1 MAQKKD
7 LNISP
12 YYDDFDSS
20 DNFYKVLFKPG
31 YPVQARE
38 LTTLQSILQNQIE
51 DFGSHMFKEGSIVIP
66 GGSTIDPGYNSVKL
80 NATQFG
86 IDISLYTSQ
95 LIGKVVEGEV
105 TGVSATVDFVA
116 LPDGGEVEDLTIYV
130 KYEGAGKLDPTK
142 ITFADG
148 ESLLV
153 KESLTYGNTTINSGT
168 AVATLISSNA
178 TSIGSAAS
186 VNDGV
191 YFVRGTF
198 VNVNKQ
204 TIILDHYT
212 NTPSYR
218 IGLKVDELIINA
230 KDDSSLYDNAKG
242 FTNYAAPGADRL
254 KITLTLTKKLL
265 TDKNDT
271 DFIEVA
277 RTNEGQIQKINNKTQ
292 YNLIRDYI
300 AERTYEESGN
310 YSLQPFSINVVNSLN
325 DRLGNG
331 GLYYANQRTESG
343 NIPSDNLMCVKVSEG
358 EAYVKGYD
366 VTTDDT
372 SIVDVDKPRDT
383 KKIDSG
389 SVPFFM
395 GNNIVVNNLSGQPQY
410 RGVIDL
416 YGELQQG
423 TGVVG
428 VIGKAR
434 VYSVTPRTYQTNGQA
449 STWNVRLYDVQMY
462 DRIALNDSLTSS
474 EVTIGYHIKGKNS
487 GAQGYSDSNGTTAS
501 SLGLESGTNWINV
514 TTTSGKYIKNEE
526 IHINGESK
534 ARSITEV
541 VTYSGRDIKSVKQTA
556 VSPYTQ
562 DFKADALLQQISLP
576 NGITQGDISGGNK
589 LESPGKIF
597 TNIKAGDILTYQAGS
612 QSDVNYNVITGV
624 ADGGKNLTLA
634 AISPIAGVY
643 RGAVDNTTRSSVF
656 QAVSS
661 LDSRDVGLYGVL
673 PERNISS
680 VDFSRSTLNV
690 SAQLTGQS
698 LSGMGGT
705 VSISDVND
713 GSGVAISTAFF
724 DPYTISR
731 YSVHFGSTVG
741 FATVTSDRVELLSGS
756 SSLSFAGLGTVGNAD
771 ANTVINVTAEKQ
783 GIQSKIKQYQKSQLV
798 TVDKSRNAGS
808 GSSVANLND
817 GLTYN
822 GTAYGLRVQ
831 DEEISLNVPDVS
843 RVLAIYESVDSSAP
857 TLDNIEFSSSANVL
871 NNAKIGENITG
882 QTSGAIAR
890 VVTNNSSTPSSGG
903 NNRLGVV
910 YINDIA
916 FDSSEEVIF
925 DESNIQ
931 TTIENINSQ
940 SNDGKYID
948 ITNSFYLDK
957 GQREQYYDYSRIVRR
972 VNSYIPSRQLLIV
985 CDYYDVAVDD
995 TGDVFSVLSYGG
1007 DRYTNDIPTI
1017 GNSGIRATDTL
1028 DFRPRVSPFT
1038 ATDSSPFS
1046 FSNRTT
1052 AFADVPKFIVTS
1064 NENSALGYE
1073 FYLGRIDKLY
1083 LDVSGKLNL
1092 IKGQPAKNPFPP
1104 ADSNDSMLLADIILP
1119 PYLYNSRDAQITLA
1133 DNRRYTMRDIGSLE
1147 SRIESLETVTTLS
1160 LLEVGTEALTIQ
1172 DAYGRDRFK
1181 SGFFVDSFINDNF
1194 VDLSESSITV
1204 DTGDKVIRPLISRN
1218 SLDSLLLPAI
1228 STVDEELDF
1237 GTDYPLYDGNTQK
1250 TGDAVTLK
1258 YDEVP
1263 WVQQSFAT
1271 GQENVNPFHVVSF
1284 TSGTI
1289 TLSPE
1294 SDSWTRTIQQNEGSE
1309 MRAIRSRISAL
1320 NAGPGTRAHRR
1331 QFGSSISHLNLQ
1343 RMDSSEFDPL
1353 VQRILNS
1360 NFASSINNTTETH
1373 TVRSGGQYILDVY
1386 SVRNRSITLRD
1397 GIIFSGED
1405 GLMRS
1410 RNTSFNA
1417 SGLRPFQRHYQFL
1430 DGNGD
1435 VWVIPKLIEI
1445 ASDSNRQN
1453 YGSSTAFQV
1462 GEEVKGYID
1471 SNHSGPTEIFNARVA
1486 TSNHKE
1492 GPFGNPT
1499 KIYTDNPYAPNENI
1513 QAIYTST
1520 SKVLNIDTIALSAE
1534 AQGMYNGYITNRTRL
1549 VGQSS
1554 GAIAYVKDVR
1564 LIPDASGQV
1573 QGAFFLNDPHQSPSP
1588 NVVIETGTKTYRLT
1602 SSSDNAKL
1610 AVGSNLISSAS
1621 ARYRSVGT
1629 LRREGAIIEI
1639 TDQNVTIRD
1648 YWDPLAQSFSVGANI
1663 EAPDS
1668 SGSLGDDDNGIFL
1681 TSVDLFFANK
1691 DTSNKSVTVEIRT
1704 MELGT
1709 PTRNRVGRGVT
1720 LLPDNISTS
1729 VDGSV
1734 ATNVKFPEPIYL
1746 APGQEYAVV
1755 LLAPTSMEFEVFTA
1769 TMGKPTLES
1778 QSLPNSS
1785 AVIYS
1790 QQWALGSLFKSQNGS
1805 IWSANQLQDMKL
1817 NLYKA
1822 KFVNSGTAFFANPT
1836 LNSSNAYGA
1845 LLGSNPI
1852 LTVPKT
1858 GKIGITT
1865 LYAGISTF
1873 SSGTIINGSTNDA
1886 VTASISGVGCSAQGV
1901 GIVTGG
1907 TDYAV
1912 ATNVATYAITGNGE
1926 GFKCTLSVDASGGIT
1941 GITTTDHGNGY
1952 QVGDIVG
1959 IVTAASSSG
1968 SGRGSG
1974 ALLTILNNSNGIDTL
1989 FLTNIKGTATTGS
2002 FKDTGAFRY
2011 TDGSGTIQTVV
2022 GTTYRSDLVSDGT
2035 PSDGQHIY
2043 VSQFD
2048 HGMYASNNKLK
2059 VTNVRSNSKSTN
2071 LGVALTTTESSTISV
2086 GSTSGFENFEGIAV
2100 SDTNPGYVRINDEI
2114 IAYTSVGSGTTQ
2126 GTLSIAS
2133 PNGRGTDSTQIIP
2146 HDSGTYVEKYELN
2159 GVSLRRINKEHTI
2172 SSESIGFD
2180 NYYLQ
2185 IERNATGPGKDRSAD
2200 AADEPQLS
2208 FNDEGF
2214 FGGDAVN
2221 ITRNIQYDAVVPT
2234 YNLRTPSSVTDATA
2248 SIRTISGTSIGG
2260 SEVSF
2265 LDQGF
2270 EPVQLNTENQLTTPR
2285 IICSRVNENEYLN
2298 NVDRNK
2304 SFTTAIEFTTN
2315 DENVSPIIH
2324 LRQAQTEF
2332 RSNRLN
2338 NPVSDYA
2345 TNELVK
2351 TSLYDPHTAVYVSNL
2366 INLEKP
2372 ADGLKVIL
2380 SADRPPSSDFRV
2392 LYSLVR
2398 KDASGID
2405 DRFTLFPGYDN
2416 LRDTDENGF
2425 GDEVIDPANNSGLPD
2440 SFVSAS
2446 VSGQFLEYQFTAN
2459 NIGEFTGYK
2468 IKIVMSGSNQ
2478 AQEPRI
2484 TDLRTIAL
2492 K

>member
-66 GGSTIDPGYNSVKL
+66 GGSTIDTEYNSVKL

-86 IDISLYTSQ
+86 IDISLYTNQ
-95 LIGKVVEGEV
+95 LIGKVVEGET
-105 TGVSATVDFVA
+105 TGVSATVDFIA

-142 ITFADG
+142 ITFANG

-153 KESLTYGNTTINSGT
+153 KESLTYGNTTINAGT

-204 TIILDHYT
+204 TIILDHY
-212 NTPSYR
+212 NNIPSYR

-254 KITLTLTKKLL
+254 KIALTLTKKLL

-271 DFIEVA
+271 DFIEIA
-277 RTNEGQIQKINNKTQ
+277 RTDTGQIQKINNKTQ

-310 YSLQPFSINVVNSLN
+310 YSLQPFSVNIVNSLN

-395 GNNIVVNNLSGQPQY
+395 GNSIVVNNLSGQPQY

-541 VTYSGRDIKSVKQTA
+541 VTYSGRDIKSFKQTA
-556 VSPYTQ
+556 SGSYTQ

-576 NGITQGDISGGNK
+576 NGITQGNITGGNK
-589 LESPGKIF
+589 LESAGKIF
-597 TNIKAGDILTYQAGS
+597 TNIKAGDILSYQS
-612 QSDVNYNVITGV
+612 QGQDDINYNIITGIG
-624 ADGGKNLTLA
+624 AGGKNLTLA
-634 AISPIAGVY
+634 ALSPIAGVY
-643 RGAVDNTTRSSVF
+643 RGAVDNSSPTVF

-705 VSISDVND
+705 VSISDLND

-724 DPYTISR
+724 EPYTINR
-731 YSVHFGSTVG
+731 YSIHFGSTVG
-741 FATVTSDRVELLSGS
+741 FATVTSDKVELLSGS

-771 ANTVINVTAEKQ
+771 ANTVISVTAEKQ
-783 GIQSKIKQYQKSQLV
+783 GIQSKIKQYQKSQIV

-843 RVLAIYESVDSSAP
+843 RVLAIYESVNANAP

-871 NNAKIGENITG
+871 TNAKIGENITG
-882 QTSGAIAR
+882 RTSGAIAR

-916 FDSSEEVIF
+916 FDSGEEVVF

-940 SNDGKYID
+940 SDDGKYID

-972 VNSYIPSRQLLIV
+972 VNSYIPSRQLLII

-1007 DRYTNDIPTI
+1007 DRYTNDIPVI

-1028 DFRPRVSPFT
+1028 DFRPRVSKFT

-1092 IKGQPAKNPFPP
+1092 IKGQPAKNPSPP
-1104 ADSNDSMLLADIILP
+1104 AASNDSMLLADIILP
-1119 PYLYNSRDAQITLA
+1119 PYLYNTRDAQITLA

-1204 DTGDKVIRPLISRN
+1204 DTGNRVIRPLISRN
-1218 SLDSLLLPAI
+1218 TLSNLLLPAI

-1237 GTDYPLYDGNTQK
+1237 GTDYPLYDSNVQK
-1250 TGDAVTLK
+1250 TGNTVTLQ

-1271 GQENVNPFHVVSF
+1271 EQENVNPFHVVSF

-1294 SDSWTRTIQQNEGSE
+1294 SDSWVRTIQNNEGAAE
-1309 MRAIRSRISAL
+1309 RAILDRISAI
-1320 NAGPGTRAHRR
+1320 NNRGVVFGGRR
-1331 QFGSSISHLNLQ
+1331 TGISHLGIGRWASN
-1343 RMDSSEFDPL
+1343 DEDFHGL
-1353 VQRILNS
+1353 VSDIQNS
-1360 NFASSINNTTETH
+1360 NLGSGVRWNRQGETF
-1373 TVRSGGQYILDVY
+1373 TVGSGGRIILDVY
-1386 SVRNRSITLRD
+1386 NLRERSITLRD
-1397 GIIFSGED
+1397 GIISSGED

-1410 RNTSFNA
+1410 RNTAFNA
-1417 SGLRPFQRHYQFL
+1417 TGLRPFQRHYQFL

-1435 VWVIPKLIEI
+1435 VDVIPKLIEI

-1453 YGSSTAFQV
+1453 YGSSTAFEV

-1471 SNHSGPTEIFNARVA
+1471 SNHSGPNEIFNARVA
-1486 TSNHKE
+1486 ISNHKE

-1499 KIYTDNPYAPNENI
+1499 KIYTDNPYVPNENI
-1513 QAIYTST
+1513 QATYTST

-1534 AQGMYNGYITNRTRL
+1534 AQGMYKGYITNRTRL

-1564 LIPDASGQV
+1564 LIPDGSGQV
-1573 QGAFFLNDPHQSPSP
+1573 QGAFFLRDPHQSPSP

-1602 SSSDNAKL
+1602 SSSDNATP

-1629 LRREGAIIEI
+1629 LRREGQIIEI
-1639 TDQNVTIRD
+1639 TDRDVTIRD

-1663 EAPDS
+1663 EAPNS

-1691 DTSNKSVTVEIRT
+1691 DTNNKSVTVEIRT

-1709 PTRNRVGRGVT
+1709 PTRNRVGRSVS
-1720 LLPDNISTS
+1720 LLPNEITTS

-1769 TMGKPTLES
+1769 TMGKSTLES
-1778 QSLPNSS
+1778 QSLPNASS
-1785 AVIYS
+1785 VIYS

-1805 IWSANQLQDMKL
+1805 IWTASQLQDMKL

-1822 KFVNSGTAFFANPT
+1822 KFVNSGTVFFANPT
-1836 LNSSNAYGA
+1836 LNSSNGYGA

-1852 LTVPKT
+1852 LTVPKS

-1873 SSGTIINGSTNDA
+1873 SSGTIINGSTDDS

-1901 GIVTGG
+1901 GILTGG

-1912 ATNVATYAITGNGE
+1912 ATNVATYAITGRGE

-1989 FLTNIKGTATTGS
+1989 FLNNIKGTAATGS

-2059 VTNVRSNSKSTN
+2059 VTNVRSNTKSTN
-2071 LGVALTTTESSTISV
+2071 LGVALTTTEASTISV
-2086 GSTSGFENFEGIAV
+2086 GSTSGFETFEGIPV
-2100 SDTNPGYVRINDEI
+2100 SATNPGYVRINDEI
-2114 IAYTSVGSGTTQ
+2114 IGYDSVGSGTTQ

-2133 PNGRGTDSTQIIP
+2133 PSGRGTDSTQIIP
-2146 HDSGTYVEKYELN
+2146 HDAGTYVEKYELN

-2185 IERNATGPGKDRSAD
+2185 IDRSANGVD
-2200 AADEPQLS
+2200 RSSDSTGKPQLS
-2208 FNDEGF
+2208 FDDEGF

-2248 SIRTISGTSIGG
+2248 SIRTVSGTSIGG

-2285 IICSRVNENEYLN
+2285 IVCSRVNENEYLN

-2304 SFTTAIEFTTN
+2304 SFTTAIEFTTS
-2315 DENVSPIIH
+2315 DENVSPIIN

-2398 KDASGID
+2398 KDANGID
-2405 DRFTLFPGYDN
+2405 NRFTLFPGYDN

-2440 SFVSAS
+2440 VFVSAS
-2446 VSGQFLEYQFTAN
+2446 VSNEFREYQFTAN

-2484 TDLRTIAL
+2484 TELRTIAL